1 MRDRLSFD
9 ALQDEISSAIWQ
21 VDRQAE
27 TVAGADLTVALVR
40 AVRAL
45 LVALSASIGECQLGH
60 PYSPLH
66 PVIDTEG
73 SFRWCCNHS
82 PQHCA

>member
-1 MRDRLSFD
+1 VRDRLSSES
-9 ALQDEISSAIWQ
+9 LQDEIASAIWQ
-21 VDRQAE
+21 ADHIAE
-27 TVAGADLTVALVR
+27 RSGGSDVSNALIK

-45 LVALSASIGECQLGH
+45 LVALSASIGECRLSN

-66 PVIDTEG
+66 PVIEADG

-82 PQHCA
+82 PQHCS

>member
-1 MRDRLSFD
+1 MRDRLSFEG
-9 ALQDEISSAIWQ
+9 LEDEISSAIWQ
-21 VDRQAE
+21 VDHIAE
-27 TVAGADLTVALVR
+27 RSGGPDLTSALVK

-45 LVALSASIGECQLGH
+45 LVALSASIGECRLSN

-66 PVIDTEG
+66 PVIDDEG

-82 PQHCA
+82 PQHCS